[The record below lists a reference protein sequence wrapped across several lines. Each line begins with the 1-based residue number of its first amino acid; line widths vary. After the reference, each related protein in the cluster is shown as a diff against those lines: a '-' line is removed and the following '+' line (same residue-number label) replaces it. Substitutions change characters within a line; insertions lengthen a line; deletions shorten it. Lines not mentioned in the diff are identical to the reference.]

1 MKPQDEQLH
10 AELMRAFK
18 AYFEENQKWQSEAT
32 HASSIRLRHRLS
44 DIRRICS
51 ARRKDIRE
59 WQVEKLDQLKER
71 KTKRLAQK
79 GSSGGGLDGN

>member
-1 MKPQDEQLH
+1 VKSQDEQLH

-18 AYFEENQKWQSEAT
+18 AYFEENQKWQGEAT
-32 HASSIRLRHRLS
+32 HASSVRLRHRLS

-59 WQVEKLDQLKER
+59 WQVEKLAQLKER

-79 GSSGGGLDGN
+79 GSTGGSEDGN